1 LEKEMEVLKEAAA
14 AESERLNAEL
24 ASTNEV
30 IFVNE
35 ALTSA
40 YSSPLTRWRRSRRLQ
55 LQSLSGERRSRSK
68 VR

>member
-1 LEKEMEVLKEAAA
+1 MLKEAAA

-55 LQSLSGERRSRSK
+55 LQSSSGERRSRSK
-68 VR
+68 R